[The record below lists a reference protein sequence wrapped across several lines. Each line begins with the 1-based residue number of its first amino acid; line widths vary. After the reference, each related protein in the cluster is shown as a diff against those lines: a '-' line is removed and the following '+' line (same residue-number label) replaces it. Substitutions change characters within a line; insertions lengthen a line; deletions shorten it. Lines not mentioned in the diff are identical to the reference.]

1 MKKVS
6 ILFVAAILIGAFSV
20 NAQLTV
26 SMSQTNAQMGM
37 RVTSVMAGMTP
48 GNTIV
53 RNIRMYDDITH
64 TATTAGLRDTFV
76 AIGPIATRVDTLRT
90 SVPYPHVYFIT
101 DTVME
106 IDSTGT
112 IIDIAFAVNDTG
124 IRLSPYFINPTQVV
138 KNHKS
143 DTMNAYFDG
152 VFMSGYDDAVVTV
165 VVSYGDT
172 TFKNPVKSHPAVI
185 DTILPILGTT
195 VQTTVRSMV
204 IPVGVNNF
212 PYSFRVYIRNSKKM
226 DSSAVYKG
234 RTHGGVTSGVMDPI
248 GKFSGYV
255 SIYNLEGKLIYAN
268 HFMDVSDM
276 DKVRDAV
283 SVTGIYILVVKT
295 ETGIP
300 WIQEKI
306 RIVKE

>member
-1 MKKVS
+1 
-6 ILFVAAILIGAFSV
+6 
-20 NAQLTV
+20 
-26 SMSQTNAQMGM
+26 
-37 RVTSVMAGMTP
+37 
-48 GNTIV
+48 
-53 RNIRMYDDITH
+53 
-64 TATTAGLRDTFV
+64 
-76 AIGPIATRVDTLRT
+76 
-90 SVPYPHVYFIT
+90 
-101 DTVME
+101 
-106 IDSTGT
+106 
-112 IIDIAFAVNDTG
+112 
-124 IRLSPYFINPTQVV
+124 
-138 KNHKS
+138 
-143 DTMNAYFDG
+143 MNAYFDG